1 MEGIH
6 NNLTVSFCLF
16 SRFNL
21 LKPVTAYVD
30 SDISCTMYDI
40 ISFNGHRQHLNL
52 ISAGWRDIS
61 IISKWANLVKNARE
75 SKHKKASKNDSKIV
89 SHFTTS
95 FKLFLKS

>member
-21 LKPVTAYVD
+21 LKAVTAYVD

-52 ISAGWRDIS
+52 ISAG
-61 IISKWANLVKNARE
+61 
-75 SKHKKASKNDSKIV
+75 
-89 SHFTTS
+89 
-95 FKLFLKS
+95 